1 MAPLVSTSVMDL
13 PVVSG
18 PPLERADA
26 ARNRERI
33 LEAAERLFRNQG
45 VERTSMDQIAREAC
59 VGKGTLFR
67 RFGDRASLAF
77 AVLDST
83 ERAFQDGF
91 LRGPPPLGPGAPAPD
106 RLIAFG
112 EAMLD
117 NMEVNGEILLDAEL
131 SGRKGWLRSAP
142 RTFHWMHVRNL
153 IAEARPESD
162 AGYLADVLLGALS
175 PQVLTHQRIAR
186 GMSPEGIRSAYG
198 DLVQRLLTE
207 QP

>member
-1 MAPLVSTSVMDL
+1 MVRAVPI
-13 PVVSG
+13 
-18 PPLERADA
+18 ERADA
-26 ARNRERI
+26 ARNRGRI
-33 LEAAERLFRNQG
+33 LEAAERLYREQG
-45 VERTSMDQIAREAC
+45 VDRTSMDQIAREAC

-67 RFGDRASLAF
+67 RFGDRASLAI

-91 LRGPPPLGPGAPAPD
+91 LRGPPPLGPGAPAPE

-131 SGRKGWLRSAP
+131 SGRRGWLLSAP
-142 RTFHWMHVRNL
+142 RTFHWMHVRAL
-153 IAEARPESD
+153 IAESRPDSD

-186 GMSPEGIRSAYG
+186 GMSREEIRSAYA
-198 DLVQRLLTE
+198 DLVRSLLVE
-207 QP
+207 RP